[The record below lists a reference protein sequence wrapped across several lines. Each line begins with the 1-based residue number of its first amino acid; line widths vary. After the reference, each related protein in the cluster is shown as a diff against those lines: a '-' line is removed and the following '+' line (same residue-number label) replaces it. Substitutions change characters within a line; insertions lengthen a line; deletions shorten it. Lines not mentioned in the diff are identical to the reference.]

1 MCARASV
8 CVRGARVSTVWLL
21 RGRAAHS
28 LACVDT
34 RERRDALVCVHRN
47 VRERFFFFSPLDAR
61 DVVCNDNGGWQITL
75 THTLSP
81 VLDPGY
87 NKKSVGSLNI
97 LIKLN
102 GAHPRPGLDDE
113 LCTFEDKQ
121 DHLLRGRHQIHVFF
135 FFFFFFLYPSLSLC
149 CLLLFLKIHLEFFL
163 TRFRVKELKTTTQGC
178 LETKGLRGFVCSSW
192 STTAPAV
199 SALR

>member
-1 MCARASV
+1 MSQDLPHTTQVLQCVREPLCVSAVLVCLRSDFCEAVPHTRLRAWTQGRDGTRLFACTGMCASV
-8 CVRGARVSTVWLL
+8 
-21 RGRAAHS
+21 
-28 LACVDT
+28 
-34 RERRDALVCVHRN
+34 
-47 VRERFFFFSPLDAR
+47 FFFSPLDAR

-135 FFFFFFLYPSLSLC
+135 FFFFFFYVTLGPHVDFHY
-149 CLLLFLKIHLEFFL
+149 F
-163 TRFRVKELKTTTQGC
+163 
-178 LETKGLRGFVCSSW
+178 
-192 STTAPAV
+192 
-199 SALR
+199 